1 MSFMSVERIIDG
13 PWDVFEKTVL
23 RLLIHSG
30 WKQIIHTGRTGDMGA
45 DIIGIDTSGKKVILF
60 VNRPLKNF
68 LAKFTFNDF

>member
-1 MSFMSVERIIDG
+1 MSFMSVERIIDR

-45 DIIGIDTSGKKVILF
+45 DIIGIDTSGKSCTSMQIQ
-60 VNRPLKNF
+60 
-68 LAKFTFNDF
+68 TFCYLDWSIGSK